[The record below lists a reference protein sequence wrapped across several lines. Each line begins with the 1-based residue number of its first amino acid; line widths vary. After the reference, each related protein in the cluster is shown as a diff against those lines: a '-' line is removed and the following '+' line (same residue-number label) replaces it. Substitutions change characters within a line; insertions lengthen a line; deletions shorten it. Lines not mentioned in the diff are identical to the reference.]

1 MEEVMYGES
10 PTKIME
16 KEARPPPEIKLMNP
30 VKSDFEIKLE
40 TASLKVLASPIGTGM
55 CASKR

>member
-16 KEARPPPEIKLMNP
+16 KEARPPPEIKLIKP
-30 VKSDFEIKLE
+30 VKSDLEIKLE